1 MVEAAGR
8 LPAGDRSRG
17 WPGDSAATAASAA
30 SAPPSA
36 LHWRGHSPRDHR
48 HLTFLKC
55 VYYSG
60 SEESA
65 CTSVASTGR
74 QLLHLKTVYPRP
86 DARHSASAPFLD

>member
-8 LPAGDRSRG
+8 LAAGDRSRG

-36 LHWRGHSPRDHR
+36 PHWRGHSPRDHR

-60 SEESA
+60 SDWGI
-65 CTSVASTGR
+65 C
-74 QLLHLKTVYPRP
+74 LHFSRFYGATAAPSQNRRSSPR
-86 DARHSASAPFLD
+86 R